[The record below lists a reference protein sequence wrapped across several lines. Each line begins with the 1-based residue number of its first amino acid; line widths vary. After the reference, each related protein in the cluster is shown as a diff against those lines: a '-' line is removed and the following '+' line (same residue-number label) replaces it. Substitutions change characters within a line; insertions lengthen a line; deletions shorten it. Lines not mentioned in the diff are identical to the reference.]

1 MGWPQYTMIG
11 LYVFAFFAA
20 FILHGKPRDNF
31 HAANTLISTFISAIL
46 LTAGGFWSA
55 FPGAAP

>member
-1 MGWPQYTMIG
+1 MIG